1 MVSRTSQSKQSHE
14 TRRVVRTT
22 GADDGTIRCTQS
34 MNIDKP
40 LDDIIGEK
48 RKSRAPRRGATRPT
62 GQRKPSTGNA
72 GGNQPKGNG
81 QAAAPAASA
90 FGGVHVGEK
99 IVISGL
105 PTDVDKPQVEVR
117 SETAWPLGA
126 SLTSPLPVSQEL
138 MKTTIGPIK
147 SCNLSYDSRGQF
159 IGVATILFKKAEN
172 ATRAYYEYNGRVV
185 DGSGS

>member
-1 MVSRTSQSKQSHE
+1 M
-14 TRRVVRTT
+14 
-22 GADDGTIRCTQS
+22 S

-105 PTDVDKPQVEVR
+105 PTDVDKPQVE
-117 SETAWPLGA
+117 
-126 SLTSPLPVSQEL
+126 EL